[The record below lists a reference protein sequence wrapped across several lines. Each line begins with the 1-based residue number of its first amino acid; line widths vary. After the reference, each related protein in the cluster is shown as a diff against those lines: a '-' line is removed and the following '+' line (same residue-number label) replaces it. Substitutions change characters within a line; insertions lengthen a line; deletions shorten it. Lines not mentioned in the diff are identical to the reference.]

1 MLIFVYILVGIF
13 IAFMGM
19 QYMMILRSKRN
30 KGKKVEQ
37 VGGKLGKVMSMGG
50 KAMVYFYSPSCRA
63 CKYQTP
69 IMDRLISDGLKV
81 QKVDISRDM
90 ATARKFGVMATPTT
104 VVVQGNEIVEFLV
117 GAKQE
122 DKLRSLLGR

>member
-1 MLIFVYILVGIF
+1 MLIVVYILVGIF

-19 QYMMILRSKRN
+19 QYLMILRSKKN
-30 KGKKVEQ
+30 KGKKVDQ
-37 VGGKLGKVMSMGG
+37 VGGKLGKVLSMGG

-69 IMDRLISDGLKV
+69 VIDRLISDGFKI

-104 VVVQGNEIVEFLV
+104 VVLQGNEIVEFLV
-117 GAKQE
+117 GAKPE
-122 DKLRSLLGR
+122 EKLRKFLN

>member
-1 MLIFVYILVGIF
+1 MLVAVYVVIGIL
-13 IAFMGM
+13 IAFFGM
-19 QYMMILRSKRN
+19 QYLVVMRGKRN
-30 KGKKVEQ
+30 KGKRIEGVS
-37 VGGKLGKVMSMGG
+37 GKIKHAIQAGG

-69 IMDRLISDGLKV
+69 VIDKLISGGHNV

-104 VVVQGNEIVEFLV
+104 VVLEGDRIVEFLV
-117 GAKQE
+117 GAKTE
-122 DKLRSLLGR
+122 DKLRSLLS

>member
-1 MLIFVYILVGIF
+1 MLIVVYILLGMFV
-13 IAFMGM
+13 AFMGM
-19 QYMMILRSKRN
+19 QYLMVLRSRRN

-37 VGGKLGKVMSMGG
+37 VGGKLGKLISRGG

-69 IMDRLISDGLKV
+69 VIDRLISEGLKV
-81 QKVDISRDM
+81 QKVDISREM
-90 ATARKFGVMATPTT
+90 AVARKFGVMATPTT
-104 VVVQGNEIVEFLV
+104 VVLQGNEIVEFLV

-122 DKLRSLLGR
+122 DKLRGYLS

>member
-1 MLIFVYILVGIF
+1 MLILVYILLGIF
-13 IAFMGM
+13 VAFMGM
-19 QYMMILRSKRN
+19 QYLMVLRSKKN
-30 KGKKVEQ
+30 KGKTVEP
-37 VGGKLGKVMSMGG
+37 VSGKLGKMMLMGE

-69 IMDRLISDGLKV
+69 IIDRLISGGHKI

-104 VVVQGNEIVEFLV
+104 VVLEGDKIVEFMV
-117 GAKQE
+117 GAKTE
-122 DKLRSLLGR
+122 DKLRKYLN

>member
-1 MLIFVYILVGIF
+1 MLIVVYILLGIF

-19 QYMMILRSKRN
+19 QYLMILRSKRN
-30 KGKKVEQ
+30 KGKHVEQ
-37 VGGKLGKVMSMGG
+37 VGGKIGKMMLMGE

-69 IMDRLISDGLKV
+69 VIDRLISDGHKI

-104 VVVQGNEIVEFLV
+104 VVLSGNEIVEFLV
-117 GAKQE
+117 GAKTE
-122 DKLRSLLGR
+122 DKLRKVLS

>member
-1 MLIFVYILVGIF
+1 MLIVVYILVGLF
-13 IAFMGM
+13 LAFMGM
-19 QYMMILRSKRN
+19 QYLMILRSKKN
-30 KGKKVEQ
+30 KGKKVGQ

-69 IMDRLISDGLKV
+69 VIDRLISDGFKI

-90 ATARKFGVMATPTT
+90 AVARKFGVMATPTT
-104 VVVQGNEIVEFLV
+104 VVLQGNEIVEFLV
-117 GAKQE
+117 GAKPE
-122 DKLRSLLGR
+122 DKLRKFLN

>member
-1 MLIFVYILVGIF
+1 MLIVVYILLGIF

-19 QYMMILRSKRN
+19 QYLMILRSKRN
-30 KGKKVEQ
+30 KGKRVEQ
-37 VGGKLGKVMSMGG
+37 VGGKLGKMMLMGE

-69 IMDRLISDGLKV
+69 VIDRLISDGHKI

-104 VVVQGNEIVEFLV
+104 VVLSGNEIVEFLV
-117 GAKQE
+117 GAKTE
-122 DKLRSLLGR
+122 DKLRKVLS

>member
-1 MLIFVYILVGIF
+1 MLIVVYILVGIF

-19 QYMMILRSKRN
+19 QYLMILRSKRN
-30 KGKKVEQ
+30 KGKRVEQ
-37 VGGKLGKVMSMGG
+37 VGGKLGKMMLMGE

-69 IMDRLISDGLKV
+69 IVDRLISDGHKI

-104 VVVQGNEIVEFLV
+104 VVLSGNEIVEFLV
-117 GAKQE
+117 GAKTE
-122 DKLRSLLGR
+122 DKLRKS

>member
-1 MLIFVYILVGIF
+1 MLLLVYILLGIF

-19 QYMMILRSKRN
+19 QYLMVLRGKRN
-30 KGKKVEQ
+30 KGKKVEP
-37 VGGKLGKVMSMGG
+37 VGGKLGNVMSMGG
-50 KAMVYFYSPSCRA
+50 KAMFYFYSPSCRA

-69 IMDRLISDGLKV
+69 IIDRLISEGLKI

-104 VVVQGNEIVEFLV
+104 VVTKGNEIVEFLI

-122 DKLRSLLGR
+122 DKLRKYLV

>member
-1 MLIFVYILVGIF
+1 MLILVYILAGIF
-13 IAFMGM
+13 LAFMGM
-19 QYMMILRSKRN
+19 QYLMILRSRKN

-69 IMDRLISDGLKV
+69 VIDRLISDGFKI

-90 ATARKFGVMATPTT
+90 AVARKFGVMATPTT
-104 VVVQGNEIVEFLV
+104 VVLQGNEIVEFLV
-117 GAKQE
+117 GAKPE
-122 DKLRSLLGR
+122 DKLRKFLG

>member
-1 MLIFVYILVGIF
+1 MLTVVYILVGLF
-13 IAFMGM
+13 LAFMGM
-19 QYMMILRSKRN
+19 QYLMILRSKKN
-30 KGKKVEQ
+30 KGKKVGQ

-69 IMDRLISDGLKV
+69 VIDRLISDGFKI

-90 ATARKFGVMATPTT
+90 AVARKFGVMATPTT
-104 VVVQGNEIVEFLV
+104 VVLQGNEIVEFLV
-117 GAKQE
+117 GAKPE
-122 DKLRSLLGR
+122 DKLRKFLN

>member
-1 MLIFVYILVGIF
+1 MLIIVYILLGIF

-19 QYMMILRSKRN
+19 QYLMVLRSKRN
-30 KGKKVEQ
+30 KGKKVEN
-37 VGGKLGKVMSMGG
+37 VGGKLGKMMMAGG

-69 IMDRLISDGLKV
+69 MIDRLISDGHKI

-90 ATARKFGVMATPTT
+90 TTARKFGVMATPTT
-104 VVVQGNEIVEFLV
+104 VVLEGDRIVEFLV
-117 GAKQE
+117 GAKTE
-122 DKLRSLLGR
+122 DRLLKYLS

>member
-1 MLIFVYILVGIF
+1 MLIVVYILLGIF

-19 QYMMILRSKRN
+19 QYLMVLRSKRN
-30 KGKKVEQ
+30 KGKRVGQ
-37 VGGKLGKVMSMGG
+37 VGGKIGRAIASGG

-69 IMDRLISDGLKV
+69 VIDRLISDGHKIH
-81 QKVDISRDM
+81 KVDISRDM

-104 VVVQGNEIVEFLV
+104 VVLSGDEIVEFLV
-117 GAKQE
+117 GAKTE
-122 DKLRSLLGR
+122 EKLRQFLN

>member
-1 MLIFVYILVGIF
+1 MLILVYILLGIF

-19 QYMMILRSKRN
+19 QYLMILRSKRN
-30 KGKKVEQ
+30 KGKRVEQ
-37 VGGKLGKVMSMGG
+37 VGGKIGKMMLMGE

-69 IMDRLISDGLKV
+69 VIDRLISDGHKI

-104 VVVQGNEIVEFLV
+104 VVLSGNEIVEFLV
-117 GAKQE
+117 GAKTE
-122 DKLRSLLGR
+122 DKLRKVLS

>member
-1 MLIFVYILVGIF
+1 MLIVVYILVGIF

-19 QYMMILRSKRN
+19 QYLMILRSKKN

-37 VGGKLGKVMSMGG
+37 VGGKLGKFMSMGG

-69 IMDRLISDGLKV
+69 VIDRLISDGFKI

-104 VVVQGNEIVEFLV
+104 VVLQGNEIVEFLV
-117 GAKQE
+117 GAKPE
-122 DKLRSLLGR
+122 EKLRKFLG

>member
-1 MLIFVYILVGIF
+1 MLIVVYILLGIF
-13 IAFMGM
+13 VAFMGM
-19 QYMMILRSKRN
+19 QYLMILRSKRN
-30 KGKKVEQ
+30 KGKRVEQ
-37 VGGKLGKVMSMGG
+37 VGGKLGKMMLMGE

-69 IMDRLISDGLKV
+69 VIDRLISDGHKI

-104 VVVQGNEIVEFLV
+104 VVLSGNEIVEFLV
-117 GAKQE
+117 GAKTE
-122 DKLRSLLGR
+122 DKLRKFLS

>member
-1 MLIFVYILVGIF
+1 MLILVYILLGIF

-19 QYMMILRSKRN
+19 QYLMVLRSKRN
-30 KGKKVEQ
+30 KGKKVEN
-37 VGGKLGKVMSMGG
+37 VGGKLGKMMLAGG

-69 IMDRLISDGLKV
+69 MIDRLISDGHKI
-81 QKVDISRDM
+81 QKVDISRDI

-104 VVVQGNEIVEFLV
+104 VVLEGNRIVEFLV
-117 GAKQE
+117 GAKTE
-122 DKLRSLLGR
+122 DKLRKFLG

>member
-1 MLIFVYILVGIF
+1 MMIVVYILLGIF
-13 IAFMGM
+13 VAFMGM
-19 QYMMILRSKRN
+19 QYLMVLRSKRN
-30 KGKKVEQ
+30 KGKRVEN
-37 VGGKLGKVMSMGG
+37 VGGKLGKLMMAGG

-69 IMDRLISDGLKV
+69 MIDRLISDGHKV

-104 VVVQGNEIVEFLV
+104 VVLEGDRIVEFLV
-117 GAKQE
+117 GAKTE
-122 DKLRSLLGR
+122 DKLRKFLS

>member
-1 MLIFVYILVGIF
+1 MLILVYILVGVF

-19 QYMMILRSKRN
+19 QYIMVLRSKRN
-30 KGKKVEQ
+30 RGRKVEQ
-37 VGGKLGKVMSMGG
+37 VGGKLGKVIAMGG
-50 KAMVYFYSPSCRA
+50 KAMVYFYSPGCRA

-69 IMDRLISDGLKV
+69 IIDRLISDGLKV

-104 VVVQGNEIVEFLV
+104 VVLQGNEIVEFLV

-122 DKLRSLLGR
+122 DKLRSFLI

>member
-1 MLIFVYILVGIF
+1 MLIVVYILLGIF

-19 QYMMILRSKRN
+19 QYLMILRSKRN
-30 KGKKVEQ
+30 KGKRVEQ
-37 VGGKLGKVMSMGG
+37 VGGKLGKMMLRGE

-69 IMDRLISDGLKV
+69 VIDRLISDGHKI

-104 VVVQGNEIVEFLV
+104 VVLSGNEIVEFLV
-117 GAKQE
+117 GAKTE
-122 DKLRSLLGR
+122 DKLRKVLS